1 MYDDGTN
8 GDMTAADEIF
18 TALVPYRNIAD
29 EISYY
34 IRAQN
39 AEAMSLSPARAEYE
53 FYTYTV
59 SPTVATSKLKD
70 IMKVKIFPN
79 PAQSTAL
86 IEFKNGMIHQISVV
100 DAAGK
105 TVKIVD
111 AINNAS
117 FRLDCA
123 SFAAAVYLLK
133 IETNQGEFVEKL
145 IVGP

>member
-1 MYDDGTN
+1 
-8 GDMTAADEIF
+8 
-18 TALVPYRNIAD
+18 
-29 EISYY
+29 
-34 IRAQN
+34 
-39 AEAMSLSPARAEYE
+39 
-53 FYTYTV
+53 
-59 SPTVATSKLKD
+59 
-70 IMKVKIFPN
+70 MKVKISPN